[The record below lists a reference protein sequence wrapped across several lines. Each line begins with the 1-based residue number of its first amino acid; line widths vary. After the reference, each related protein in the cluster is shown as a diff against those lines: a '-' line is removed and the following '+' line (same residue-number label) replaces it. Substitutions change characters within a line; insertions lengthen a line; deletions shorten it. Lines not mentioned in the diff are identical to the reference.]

1 MPINLV
7 SVLQTTLAS
16 ATVKWITVIV
26 VFLLSINA
34 NSQISAK
41 ASHAKITESYRSST
55 DLNLLEGQFSKWVQ
69 SHVDTNFFL
78 KKSAYQ
84 NLSVDCADFIYAVH
98 AIFAYQTKI
107 PFAFHYLDSNSKK
120 LSFQTI
126 DFRERKWTDPT
137 LNFKKFLIFLLANTN
152 TYTLSYD
159 SELIPFQPG
168 QLRPGVFLL
177 TEKSVNH
184 SWLLTAL
191 SKFGT
196 PTFISGSIP
205 ESPYLYENKS
215 YPSSTFVFQ
224 RNSFLQTGGLRK
236 YKWILQ
242 TKSPT
247 QQHQQLS
254 RDNYFEQW
262 RTLTAQAPVTVNDQF
277 ENLMEDICL
286 QVRNRVNVVQ
296 EDSTPQRDFRIQE
309 QFKKIDLFYA
319 TEQNRLSP
327 LLKKQY
333 QNLLRPQFNSEDYC
347 WVQWAQ
353 NRMDPLGQLRLHF
366 LENRI
371 SSSLQDN
378 LAKRWGYH

>member
-1 MPINLV
+1 M
-7 SVLQTTLAS
+7 
-16 ATVKWITVIV
+16 TVA
-26 VFLLSINA
+26 FLLSINA
-34 NSQISAK
+34 NGQISANT
-41 ASHAKITESYRSST
+41 SHAKLIEPYRPST
-55 DLNLLEGQFSKWVQ
+55 DLNLLEDQFSNWVQ

-78 KKSAYQ
+78 KKSEYQ
-84 NLSVDCADFIYAVH
+84 NLSVDCADFIYATH
-98 AIFAYQTKI
+98 AIFAYEKKI
-107 PFAFHYLDSNSKK
+107 PFSFHYLDSHSKK
-120 LSFQTI
+120 LNFQTI
-126 DFRERKWTDPT
+126 DFAQKKWADSN
-137 LNFKKFLIFLLANTN
+137 LNFKRFLTFLFANTN

-159 SELIPFQPG
+159 SKLISFQPG

-224 RNSFLQTGGLRK
+224 RNSFLQSGGFRK
-236 YKWILQ
+236 YKWSLQ
-242 TKSPT
+242 TKSQT
-247 QQHQQLS
+247 QQQLS

-378 LAKRWGYH
+378 LAKRWGYLNN